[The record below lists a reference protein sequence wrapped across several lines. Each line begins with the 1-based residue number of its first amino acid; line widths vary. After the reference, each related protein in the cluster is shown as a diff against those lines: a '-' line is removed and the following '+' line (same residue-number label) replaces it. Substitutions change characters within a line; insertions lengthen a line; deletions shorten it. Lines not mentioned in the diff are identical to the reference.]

1 MQYAVG
7 KASARIPG
15 WDYNQIP
22 YIDAWGRTELTGKPG
37 ERAFNNFLNPAYTSK
52 IDESPMEKELMRLY
66 NATGES
72 VFPSRASKN
81 LTVNGEAVTLGA
93 DDYVKYAQQKGQGA
107 YKRLTALTMD
117 SEYKKLTNEEK
128 VQCVKD
134 LYTLTDQI
142 AKSNVSKYEP
152 ESWVTK
158 ALAGE
163 KKGISA
169 TDYVIARAK
178 TSDVES
184 LKDKNGETIANSKG
198 LLVMEQIYS
207 INGLTSDQRQ
217 YLFSAMGVGK
227 KIIHYNKALVQQE
240 LRKMRNQ

>member
-1 MQYAVG
+1 M
-7 KASARIPG
+7 
-15 WDYNQIP
+15 
-22 YIDAWGRTELTGKPG
+22 
-37 ERAFNNFLNPAYTSK
+37 
-52 IDESPMEKELMRLY
+52 Y
-66 NATGES
+66 NATGEA

-81 LTVNGEAVTLGA
+81 LTVSGEAVTLGA

-107 YKRLTALTMD
+107 YKRLTALTRD

-128 VQCVKD
+128 VRCVKD

-207 INGLTSDQRQ
+207 IGGLTSDQRQ

-240 LRKMRNQ
+240 LRKIRNQ